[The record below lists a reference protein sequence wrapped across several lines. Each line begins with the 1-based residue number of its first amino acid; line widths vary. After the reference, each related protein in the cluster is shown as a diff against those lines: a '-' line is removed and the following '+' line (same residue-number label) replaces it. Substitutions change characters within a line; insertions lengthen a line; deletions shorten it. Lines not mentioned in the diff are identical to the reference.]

1 MTPPETSRRR
11 PRTMST
17 AGAALSAVALGLSMT
32 YAVSPAAAA
41 SPTCAPWQAPQTVPA
56 GVTLAPRIFPT
67 DAATAHPPTPPRAT
81 PTTPTHPAPP
91 HPTPAPKPHVVCRA
105 VPPTPFA

>member
-11 PRTMST
+11 PRTIST
-17 AGAALSAVALGLSMT
+17 SGAALSAVALGLAMTMT
-32 YAVSPAAAA
+32 YAAPSASAA

-56 GVTLAPRIFPT
+56 GVILAPRIFPT
-67 DAATAHPPTPPRAT
+67 DAATAHPPAPPRAT

-91 HPTPAPKPHVVCRA
+91 RPTPTPHVVCRA
-105 VPPTPFA
+105 V